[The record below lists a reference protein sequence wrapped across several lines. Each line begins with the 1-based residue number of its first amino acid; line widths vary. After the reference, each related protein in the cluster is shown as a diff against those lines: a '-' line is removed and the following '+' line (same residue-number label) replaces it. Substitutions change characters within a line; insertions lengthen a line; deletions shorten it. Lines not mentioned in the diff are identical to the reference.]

1 MLRLERSKGLWIA
14 VVTDNPTNQPWAF
27 AIARSKVG
35 QENADR
41 LTEEL
46 NAAVAADFL
55 KWKENEERLAQERP
69 QVLEGIALSK
79 DVTSFIFDHLLPQ
92 MMGRKRPGG
101 RGKKHKILGLVGA
114 LESDQ
119 FFGLVF
125 LYAQRIDDPVG
136 ASRAFDI
143 LITPS
148 HFYRQ
153 QLKAYRDSLVGG
165 REKAARAK
173 AGLGVRNQ
181 DILKR
186 HNELLANGKSKRNI
200 ASILGKEFELTA
212 TRIREILKNTKA

>member
-14 VVTDNPTNQPWAF
+14 VVTDNPTNQRWAF

-79 DVTSFIFDHLLPQ
+79 DVTSFIFDHLLPL
-92 MMGRKRPGG
+92 MMDPKRSVR
-101 RGKKHKILGLVGA
+101 RGKKHKILDLVGA
-114 LESDQ
+114 LEPDQ
-119 FFGLVF
+119 FFGLVL
-125 LYAQRIDDPVG
+125 LYAHRIGDPVG
-136 ASRAFDI
+136 VSRAYDI

-173 AGLGVRNQ
+173 AGHKERKQ
-181 DILKR
+181 QILKR
-186 HNELLANGKSKRNI
+186 RDKLLANGIAERNI
-200 ASILGKEFELTA
+200 AGILGEKFKLTP
-212 TRIREILKNTKA
+212 TRIRQILKNTKA

>member
-1 MLRLERSKGLWIA
+1 M
-14 VVTDNPTNQPWAF
+14 TDNPTNQRWAVRF
-27 AIARSKVG
+27 AQARVG

-41 LTEEL
+41 LIEEL

-55 KWKENEERLAQERP
+55 KWQEKEERLAQERP

-79 DVTSFIFDHLLPQ
+79 DVTSFIFDHLLPR
-92 MMGRKRPGG
+92 MMGQKRPGG
-101 RGKKHKILGLVGA
+101 RGKKHKILDLVGA

-153 QLKAYRDSLVGG
+153 QLKAYRNSLVGG

-173 AGLGVRNQ
+173 APLRERDQ
-181 DILKR
+181 KILKR
-186 HNELLANGKSKRNI
+186 RDELLAEGKTKHNI
-200 ASILGKEFELTA
+200 ASILGKEFGRTS
-212 TRIREILKNTKA
+212 TRIRQILKNTKA